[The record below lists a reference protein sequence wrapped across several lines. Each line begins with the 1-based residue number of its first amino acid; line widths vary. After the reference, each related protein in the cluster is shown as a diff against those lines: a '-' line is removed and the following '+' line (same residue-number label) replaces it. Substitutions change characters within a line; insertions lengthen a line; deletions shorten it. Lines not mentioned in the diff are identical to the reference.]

1 MAELHI
7 QPKKSAPSPWLLVA
21 LALLVLAAAAYF
33 FLRPDPADEP
43 APAPTPAA
51 AAALPADS
59 TAADSLPTPTPPPA
73 ADSAAAASPARTALL
88 QLSPTLTRLVDR
100 PDLRDDATVREQRDN
115 FTSATARLED
125 GDPRASLRPGLV
137 AAANLLRAVQQKAYP
152 NLEAEAN
159 GLVQQAGQLS
169 GRDATP
175 AEQAHNQEYLHN
187 VASLLNTMS
196 YPAADVL

>member
-43 APAPTPAA
+43 APPASPAPAA
-51 AAALPADS
+51 IAVLPPDS
-59 TAADSLPTPTPPPA
+59 TAADSLPTPPPA
-73 ADSAAAASPARTALL
+73 ADSAAADSPARAALL

-125 GDPRASLRPGLV
+125 GDPRASLRPGLL
-137 AAANLLRAVQQKAYP
+137 AAANLLQAVQQKAYP
-152 NLEAEAN
+152 NLDAEAN
-159 GLVQQAGQLS
+159 GLVRQASQLS

-187 VASLLNTMS
+187 VATLLNTMS